1 MMKAFTRLQK
11 CLMACLMTF
20 SVAHANEVG
29 DTVFIEQND
38 GSMFVIPRE
47 YIKTWSEDD
56 AAISLR
62 LSGNTIITVRKERLQ
77 SLTDHYAYEKPQ
89 MLSYKFNNKFN
100 DQLYTD
106 AFGNID
112 AEEGTIE
119 VAVGCIGKRLT
130 PSFQLTEGAE
140 AYLGGVR
147 QYSKVTRLRFD
158 GVKEYCVAYPNHI
171 VYTVSEKDGS
181 TRGTEHIPGDVNG
194 DGALNIADVTKLT
207 NILTGKDSN
216 YTRDWA
222 DVNQDGAVSAADTRF
237 LIDIIMTLS
246 DEEMQGGSLQSWEG
260 AFVPYGNTYRVNVD
274 FLTDHPTTDYSVPR
288 IDITFGDGKTWSSSM
303 WIGRNGQ
310 DYYEEATIEINGAG
324 VFPDMEVTPMLI
336 KGRGNTSWKDTHEN
350 KNSYRIKFDTK
361 YKPFGLTN
369 GKNWVLIGN
378 YKAGSLTANAI
389 GMKIADMIG
398 TKGCNHIVPC
408 ELYVNGQYRGSYL
421 FTEKIG
427 FSNNSIDI
435 ADESNATMLELD
447 SYYDET
453 YKFRDSNYNL
463 YVNVK
468 EPDFDEGTTNLTFE
482 QIVNAFNKLT
492 SDIKRYPEQTKI
504 DVESVATAMFV
515 NDLIRNEEY
524 KHPKSWFLYNTDI
537 TADSL
542 WTLGPVWDF
551 DWAYGFD
558 KQKRYFMD
566 LAETDLFEGVDA
578 TKAGYPFFKQLFRGS
593 QKVKTAY
600 RNLWNDFMNSE
611 KLEEL
616 IEFCDDYY
624 DYVKKSLQHNST
636 IWDDNTNYATTT
648 ANSKDWLRKRAN
660 YIYNSLK

>member
-1 MMKAFTRLQK
+1 M
-11 CLMACLMTF
+11 
-20 SVAHANEVG
+20 
-29 DTVFIEQND
+29 
-38 GSMFVIPRE
+38 
-47 YIKTWSEDD
+47 
-56 AAISLR
+56 
-62 LSGNTIITVRKERLQ
+62 
-77 SLTDHYAYEKPQ
+77 
-89 MLSYKFNNKFN
+89 
-100 DQLYTD
+100 
-106 AFGNID
+106 
-112 AEEGTIE
+112 
-119 VAVGCIGKRLT
+119 
-130 PSFQLTEGAE
+130 
-140 AYLGGVR
+140 
-147 QYSKVTRLRFD
+147 
-158 GVKEYCVAYPNHI
+158 
-171 VYTVSEKDGS
+171 
-181 TRGTEHIPGDVNG
+181 
-194 DGALNIADVTKLT
+194 
-207 NILTGKDSN
+207 
-216 YTRDWA
+216 
-222 DVNQDGAVSAADTRF
+222 
-237 LIDIIMTLS
+237 
-246 DEEMQGGSLQSWEG
+246 
-260 AFVPYGNTYRVNVD
+260 
-274 FLTDHPTTDYSVPR
+274 
-288 IDITFGDGKTWSSSM
+288 
-303 WIGRNGQ
+303 
-310 DYYEEATIEINGAG
+310 
-324 VFPDMEVTPMLI
+324 
-336 KGRGNTSWKDTHEN
+336 
-350 KNSYRIKFDTK
+350 
-361 YKPFGLTN
+361 
-369 GKNWVLIGN
+369 LIGN

-492 SDIKRYPEQTKI
+492 SDIKRYPEQTKL

-524 KHPKSWFLYNTDI
+524 KHPKSWFIYNTDI

-578 TKAGYPFFKQLFRGS
+578 TKVGYPFFKQLFRGS
-593 QKVKTAY
+593 QKVKAAY